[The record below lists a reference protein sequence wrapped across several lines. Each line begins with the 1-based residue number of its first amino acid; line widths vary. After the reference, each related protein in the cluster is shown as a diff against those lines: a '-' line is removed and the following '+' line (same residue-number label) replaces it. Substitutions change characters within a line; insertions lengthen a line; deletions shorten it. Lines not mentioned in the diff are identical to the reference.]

1 MDNINQIKMMPE
13 DVSAKI
19 AAGEVIENPASVIKE
34 LVENSIDAN
43 SKQIVVEIV
52 DGGTKFMKVS
62 DDGVGISKNQ
72 VGLAFQRFATSKII
86 DWENFDNI
94 ATLGFRGEALP
105 SISSVAEVDMMTK
118 TKGEEFGVKFQIKNG
133 VVENKNAVGLSI
145 GTSIEVRNLFAE
157 LPARRKF
164 LKGISTESSRISV
177 VLNNYALAYP
187 SIKFRFISNGKQIFA
202 TNGSGDLREVVLTL
216 LGLKVAGSMLE
227 VEPQAIENASGI
239 KVTGLIGSTEI
250 HRKTRKNMYVF
261 VNGRWINN
269 RAFSYT
275 LQQAYKGFLPDGVF
289 PVMIINIS
297 VPFDKVDVNVH
308 PSKKEVR
315 FVAEKDITGLVQKII
330 RDVLVNRNPVPI
342 INSYSG
348 GNQKFP
354 VAGFTKKYPSS
365 FDKNTVLSSS
375 DTEFNSTS
383 LFEGDP
389 LFQEEIYKGSI
400 RKLLPILRPI
410 GQMNL
415 TYVISE
421 GPDGLY
427 LIDQHA
433 AHERVLYEKVK
444 KGDHEDIKTS
454 QILIEPLVMDL
465 SVEQSRIIE
474 LFKNEFIEYGFDF
487 EPFGPGKHVL
497 RSIPKMFLNKSN
509 ERAVSE
515 LINDIDE
522 ETGMAE
528 IKDKF
533 AATIACHFS
542 IRAGKNLVEQE
553 ITSLIQEL
561 EDCDDPN
568 MCPHGRPTMLKL
580 GLNRIESHFG
590 RT

>member
-157 LPARRKF
+157 LPVRRKF

-187 SIKFRFISNGKQIFA
+187 SIKFRFISNRKQIFA
-202 TNGSGDLREVVLTL
+202 TNGSGNLREVVLTL
-216 LGLKVAGSMLE
+216 LGLKVAESMLE
-227 VEPQAIENASGI
+227 VEPQSIENASGI
-239 KVTGLIGSTEI
+239 KVTGLIGSAEI

-533 AATIACHFS
+533 AANIACHFS

>member
-202 TNGSGDLREVVLTL
+202 TNGSGNLREVVLTL
-216 LGLKVAGSMLE
+216 LGLKVAESMLE

-297 VPFDKVDVNVH
+297 VPFDEVDVNVH

-365 FDKNTVLSSS
+365 LDKNTVLSSS

>member
-202 TNGSGDLREVVLTL
+202 TNGSGNLREVVLTL
-216 LGLKVAGSMLE
+216 LGLKVAESMLE

>member
-43 SKQIVVEIV
+43 SKEIVVEIV

-216 LGLKVAGSMLE
+216 LGLKVAESMLE

-375 DTEFNSTS
+375 DTEFNSTN

-389 LFQEEIYKGSI
+389 VFQEEIYKGSI

-553 ITSLIQEL
+553 IISLIQEL

>member
-43 SKQIVVEIV
+43 SKEIVVEIV

-118 TKGEEFGVKFQIKNG
+118 TKVEEFGVKFQIKNG

-164 LKGISTESSRISV
+164 LNGISTESSRISV

-216 LGLKVAGSMLE
+216 LGLKVAESMLE
-227 VEPQAIENASGI
+227 VEPQAIENTSGI

-561 EDCDDPN
+561 EDCDNPN

-580 GLNRIESHFG
+580 SLNRIESHFG